1 MASNKD
7 NIVFEQTSFLQGGNS
22 SFIRELYLQRLNNPI
37 TVSQRWREF
46 FDSLD
51 EYKEAIQKEILG
63 PSWAPKKNNTLKT
76 IVVEKDVAK
85 DKETPINETSV
96 PQENYEKEKEQSVK
110 AIALIRA

>member
-22 SFIRELYLQRLNNPI
+22 PFIKELYLQYLNDPN
-37 TVSQRWREF
+37 TVPQSWREF
-46 FDSLD
+46 FDGLD
-51 EYKEAIQKEILG
+51 EDKEAIQKEILG

-85 DKETPINETSV
+85 DKETPVS
-96 PQENYEKEKEQSVK
+96 QEKYEKEKEQSVK
-110 AIALIRA
+110 AIALIRAYKR